1 MGAIREIE
9 WEPCLLVPDPFP
21 ELERRFQRE
30 TGRPGRIMRFFGD
43 CPWLADTMVRFTVQL
58 NTHVHL
64 DPDLVDQAGL
74 VVSQD
79 NSCRFCFGMQRAFL
93 RMIGMNE
100 ARISR
105 LEQDHLTG
113 EFTQRERAALDFAR
127 RISRSRPMAT
137 ASDFEVL
144 RGAGF
149 SKHEVAELSAMTA
162 LHLFFN
168 RISTLSALP
177 PEPMERFPDRWW
189 IRLSQPLM
197 AVMFRRMRRYATSTR
212 LTPVERTGPGAMLVN
227 SLDGLPL
234 AREFRVVL
242 NGMWSS
248 STLSSR
254 AVSLIFAVVSR
265 ALDSTRCEEEAR
277 SRLRIDGLSDDDI
290 DYILAHLSSPLLTQ
304 TEKVLVPFARETV
317 WYQPAQIQRRC
328 AEVQKEFLHFI
339 GVVSLVNALCRIGF
353 ISDIEG

>member
-1 MGAIREIE
+1 
-9 WEPCLLVPDPFP
+9 
-21 ELERRFQRE
+21 
-30 TGRPGRIMRFFGD
+30 
-43 CPWLADTMVRFTVQL
+43 
-58 NTHVHL
+58 
-64 DPDLVDQAGL
+64 
-74 VVSQD
+74 
-79 NSCRFCFGMQRAFL
+79 
-93 RMIGMNE
+93 
-100 ARISR
+100 
-105 LEQDHLTG
+105 
-113 EFTQRERAALDFAR
+113 
-127 RISRSRPMAT
+127 
-137 ASDFEVL
+137 
-144 RGAGF
+144 
-149 SKHEVAELSAMTA
+149 
-162 LHLFFN
+162 
-168 RISTLSALP
+168 
-177 PEPMERFPDRWW
+177 
-189 IRLSQPLM
+189 
-197 AVMFRRMRRYATSTR
+197 
-212 LTPVERTGPGAMLVN
+212 VN

-328 AEVQKEFLHFI
+328 AEVQKQVSKQEFLHFI